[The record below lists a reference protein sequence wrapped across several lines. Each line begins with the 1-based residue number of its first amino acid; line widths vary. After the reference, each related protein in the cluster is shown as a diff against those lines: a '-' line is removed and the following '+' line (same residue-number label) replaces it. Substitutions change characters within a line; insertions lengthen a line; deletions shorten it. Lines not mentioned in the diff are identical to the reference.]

1 MAGSPSNSHSDN
13 YTGFKLF
20 TTLRP
25 QSNFRINL
33 RFDRELVEVSQAWNG
48 VLGLL
53 SACYNSSGRPRAPGE
68 QGAVLCCNS
77 GKKINQSINESTPN

>member
-1 MAGSPSNSHSDN
+1 MARPPSNSHSDN

-20 TTLRP
+20 ATLRP

-33 RFDRELVEVSQAWNG
+33 RFDRELAEVWQTWNG

-53 SACYNSSGRPRAPGE
+53 TAFIIPMAGLAHLGSRGPVPS
-68 QGAVLCCNS
+68 CNS
-77 GKKINQSINESTPN
+77 GKKISQSINESTPN

>member
-1 MAGSPSNSHSDN
+1 M
-13 YTGFKLF
+13 GFKLF

-33 RFDRELVEVSQAWNG
+33 RFDRELVEASQTWHG

-53 SACYNSSGRPRAPGE
+53 STRYNSSGRPCAPGE
-68 QGAVLCCNS
+68 QGRCPLS
-77 GKKINQSINESTPN
+77 QLRGENQSINQWEHT